1 MPSCRSTWGCQEPGV
16 DCTKE
21 SIEQGWFLWQ
31 YLKISLLAYRSL
43 PFITFVSELVL
54 VFVSQLQI
62 ILDEKINY
70 VDKISKTYI
79 QQVLFVWVLLIFDC
93 TKHVCSV
100 KFYFLGITEKN
111 IILKICINLF

>member
-70 VDKISKTYI
+70 VDKISKNLHPVSSLCLGSPDLRLHQTRLQCQI
-79 QQVLFVWVLLIFDC
+79 LLSR
-93 TKHVCSV
+93 H
-100 KFYFLGITEKN
+100 N
-111 IILKICINLF
+111 